1 MHKGQC
7 NWRAG
12 ISGGIRAS
20 PWRVFLSD
28 KLLINNI
35 LQANIAYQTDPGNW

>member
-1 MHKGQC
+1 
-7 NWRAG
+7 
-12 ISGGIRAS
+12 
-20 PWRVFLSD
+20 LSD